1 VSTTCSPQRRKP
13 TIATERGWG
22 KIGPISDERMRA
34 WVQNWIELGPKLEA
48 IKRRKLEAMTD
59 QEAREATADLL
70 AFPLPADL
78 PPRLISGLV
87 EQQYWFSRFR
97 SKS

>member
-1 VSTTCSPQRRKP
+1 MTDEQMRELVRTWDR
-13 TIATERGWG
+13 A
-22 KIGPISDERMRA
+22 GPA
-34 WVQNWIELGPKLEA
+34 LEA
-48 IKRRKLEAMTD
+48 IKRKELEAMTD
-59 QEAREATADLL
+59 EQAREAAADLL

-78 PPRLISGLV
+78 PPRLESGLV